1 MTWGLD
7 PGLLVIPAAH
17 PARVLKDALK
27 GRMSAKY
34 PDLAYG
40 LGLPEDWASY
50 DGPPL
55 LVVFDDGGA
64 SEWPVSDR
72 ATLRVTAWSNS
83 LTKSREIAAFAL
95 GVTLTHRVEGLS
107 QILPG
112 TRVIDAR
119 DPENGAEMASYTV
132 RARART
138 TIVSE

>member
-1 MTWGLD
+1 MTWGLE
-7 PGLLVIPAAH
+7 PGLLVVPAAH
-17 PARVLKDALK
+17 PARLLKDALK
-27 GRMSAKY
+27 VRMSAKY
-34 PDLAYG
+34 PALEYG
-40 LGLPEDWASY
+40 LGLPADWANY

-83 LTKSREIAAFAL
+83 LTTARDIASHAL
-95 GVTLTHRVEGLS
+95 GVTLTHKVEGLS

-119 DPENGAEMASYTV
+119 DPENGALMASYTV